1 MFLWPGP
8 SPGSA
13 GSTASLYTARVGDTD
28 GSLRE
33 IEDLASQ
40 HLRRPL
46 GIVGFGGWIDAGFA
60 ATGAVRYLVERLGA
74 TLVADID
81 PEPFYAF
88 TDTRPRVSHPAPG
101 HRVPVWPKAEWY
113 VVRMPE
119 DVPHDL
125 VLFTAPEPN
134 LRWRT
139 YSTLVLDVFQTLGT
153 ETLVSFGA
161 VLAPIHH
168 RAQPSLRGYATTDS
182 LRTLLRRRQIS
193 SGRYEGPT
201 GITTVLLAAARE
213 RGLPAFS
220 LSTSSPSYLTDM
232 PNPRAS
238 AVLLRMAGEIGAV
251 HFPLSDLDAESLVVA
266 ERIDKFLAER
276 PELRE
281 AVERLPYTTEPLQS
295 PPESAAHPVEQP
307 PAELPS
313 SAAVL
318 QDLEEFLKSLRRENG
333 GATSEN

>member
-1 MFLWPGP
+1 VG
-8 SPGSA
+8 
-13 GSTASLYTARVGDTD
+13 LYCAAVSETD
-28 GSLRE
+28 GALRE
-33 IEDLASQ
+33 IEDLGSLG
-40 HLRRPL
+40 LRRPL
-46 GIVGFGGWIDAGFA
+46 AIVGFGGWIDAGFA
-60 ATGAVRYLVERLGA
+60 ATGAVKYLVEHLAA
-74 TLVADID
+74 TRVAELD
-81 PEPFYAF
+81 PETFYSF
-88 TDTRPRVSHPAPG
+88 TDTRPRVSHPDPG
-101 HRVPVWPKAEWY
+101 RREPVWPRAEWFI
-113 VVRMPE
+113 VRLPE
-119 DVPHDL
+119 DAARDL

-134 LRWRT
+134 LRWRGFT
-139 YSTLVLDVFQTLGT
+139 SIVLDVFQKLGT

-161 VLAPIHH
+161 VLAPVHH
-168 RAQPSLRGYATTDS
+168 RAMPPLRGWATTDT
-182 LRTLLRRRQIS
+182 LRSLLRRRQIG

-238 AVLLRMAGEIGAV
+238 AALLRVAGEIGSV
-251 HFPLSDLDAESLVVA
+251 RFPLDDLEAESLVVA
-266 ERIDKFLAER
+266 ERVDQFLADR

-281 AVERLPYTTEPLQS
+281 AVDRLPYTVEPPAAAPQS
-295 PPESAAHPVEQP
+295 TSEP

-333 GATSEN
+333 DP

>member
-1 MFLWPGP
+1 MWR
-8 SPGSA
+8 A
-13 GSTASLYTARVGDTD
+13 ATSLPVAVYTRGVGESDGYLRVVEN
-28 GSLRE
+28 LE
-33 IEDLASQ
+33 AQ
-40 HLRRPL
+40 NLRRPFA
-46 GIVGFGGWIDAGFA
+46 IAGFGGWIDAGFA
-60 ATGAVRYLVERLGA
+60 ATGAVRFLVEHLGA
-74 TLVADID
+74 QRVAEID

-101 HRVPVWPKAEWY
+101 KREPVWPRAEWY
-113 VVRMPE
+113 VVRMPD
-119 DVPHDL
+119 DVAHDL

-134 LRWRT
+134 LRWRAFT
-139 YSTLVLDVFQTLGT
+139 NLVLNVFERLGT
-153 ETLVSFGA
+153 ETLASFGA
-161 VLAPIHH
+161 VLAPVHH
-168 RAQPSLRGYATTDS
+168 RAQPPLRGYATTDS

-213 RGLPAFS
+213 RGLAAFS

-238 AVLLRMAGEIGAV
+238 AALLRVAGEIV
-251 HFPLSDLDAESLVVA
+251 DMRFPLDDLQAESKVVA
-266 ERIDKFLAER
+266 ERVDQFLAER

-281 AVERLPYTTEPLQS
+281 AVERLPY
-295 PPESAAHPVEQP
+295 AAEAQPAAEATDDEP

-318 QDLEEFLKSLRRENG
+318 QDLEDFLKSLRKENG
-333 GATSEN
+333 DPASDN

>member
-1 MFLWPGP
+1 MV
-8 SPGSA
+8 
-13 GSTASLYTARVGDTD
+13 YTRHVTD
-28 GSLRE
+28 ALRE
-33 IEDLASQ
+33 VEDLETL
-40 HLRRPL
+40 HLRRPFA
-46 GIVGFGGWIDAGFA
+46 IVGFGGWIDAGFA
-60 ATGAVRYLVERLGA
+60 ATGAVRYLVDHLSARR
-74 TLVADID
+74 VADLD

-88 TDTRPRVSHPAPG
+88 TDTRPRVSHPSPG
-101 HRVPVWPKAEWY
+101 RRVPVWPKVEWY
-113 VVRMPE
+113 VVQMPD
-119 DVPHDL
+119 DVQRDL

-134 LRWRT
+134 LRWRGFT
-139 YSTLVLDVFQTLGT
+139 SIALDVFQKLGT

-161 VLAPIHH
+161 VLAPVHH
-168 RAQPSLRGYATTDS
+168 RATPPLRGWATTDS
-182 LRTLLRRRQIS
+182 LRTLLRRRQIG

-238 AVLLRMAGEIGAV
+238 AALLRMAGEIGAI

-266 ERIDKFLAER
+266 ERIDQFLAER
-276 PELRE
+276 PELKE
-281 AVERLPYTTEPLQS
+281 AVDRLPYTAEPPAPSQS
-295 PPESAAHPVEQP
+295 EP

-318 QDLEEFLKSLRRENG
+318 QDLEDFLRNLRREDG
-333 GATSEN
+333 GASTDN